1 MKKLKRFLSLFTA
14 ASILLAFASCGKEDE
29 NPTTATQTQPETVTQ
44 EITEEVT
51 QTSTEFYTELS
62 TAEQESATEQETTEW
77 QTTLPEKIDE
87 TTTEPAPEP
96 SVIVTKPT
104 VTTTKPVVVPSE
116 KAKIVKLY
124 NNAAAAASKGKPG
137 YGKTVN
143 TTLSNIN
150 MGALSNLGVVKEAV
164 GNFLGE
170 GQNSTTVKKG
180 SFDGSSLVNSTL
192 KSEDV
197 LSATCRLS
205 ADRKYYIVDI
215 TVKSETNPLKG
226 SSALG
231 RFTKDYKDVDEI
243 RSGMTEA
250 GAKVDTI
257 SITTSSVKISAKI
270 SVEDNRFV
278 SLTHSFKMSAKLT
291 NVKYTIARVKTAT
304 ANLSTT
310 VEYKN
315 FKY

>member
-1 MKKLKRFLSLFTA
+1 MKKLKRFLALFTA
-14 ASILLAFASCGKEDE
+14 ASILFAFASCGKEDE
-29 NPTTATQTQPETVTQ
+29 NITTAAQTQPETVTQ
-44 EITEEVT
+44 ELTEEVT
-51 QTSTEFYTELS
+51 EPSTQVQTEPS
-62 TAEQESATEQETTEW
+62 TAEQESSTEPESTEW

-96 SVIVTKPT
+96 SVIVTKPQ
-104 VTTTKPVVVPSE
+104 VTTTKPVVAPSE

-124 NNAAAAASKGKPG
+124 NDAAAAASKGKPG

-180 SFDGSSLVNSTL
+180 SFDGTSLVKSSL
-192 KSEDV
+192 KADDV
-197 LSATCRLS
+197 ISATCRLS
-205 ADRKYYIVDI
+205 ADRKYYIVEI
-215 TVKSETNPLKG
+215 TVKNETNPLKG

-231 RFTKDYKDVDEI
+231 RFTEDYKDVDEI
-243 RSGMTEA
+243 RIGMSEA
-250 GAKVDTI
+250 GAKLDSLSV
-257 SITTSSVKISAKI
+257 TTSSVKISAKI
-270 SVEDNRFV
+270 SVADNRFE

-291 NVKYTIARVKTAT
+291 NVKYSIARVKNAT